1 MRKKSE
7 NMIQEAIETVIEGRD
22 LTYQMA
28 LRAMREIMEGRANE
42 AQMGALLGAMRLKGE
57 SIDEITGFAQG
68 MREKAVP
75 VVHEQEV
82 FEIVGTGGDKANTFN
97 ISTTAGFVIA
107 AGGVPVA
114 KHGNR
119 SVSSKCGAADCLE
132 ALGVQLAVPSNSNQT
147 ILNKVGMCFM
157 FAPLY
162 HSSMKYAAP
171 VRKALGIRT
180 VFNVLGPLTNPAGAT
195 KQLMG
200 VYDKSLV
207 EPLAQVLANL
217 GVQRGAVVHGFDG
230 LDEITACDK
239 TYICEIKEGKLISYI
254 LDPADYGLEYAKPA
268 DLVGGDGPT
277 NAAITRAVLSGEL
290 GPRRDAVLLNAGV
303 SFHLAEPNT
312 SIAEG
317 ITKAARLIDE
327 GKALAVLEALVEAT
341 NEAVG

>member
-1 MRKKSE
+1 
-7 NMIQEAIETVIEGRD
+7 MIQEAIETVVEGRN
-22 LTYQMA
+22 LTYDMA
-28 LRAMREIMEGRANE
+28 LGAMRDIMNGEANE
-42 AQMGALLGAMRLKGE
+42 AQMGALLGALRLKGE
-57 SIDEITGFAQG
+57 SIEEITGFAQG

-75 VVHEQEV
+75 VAHEQDV

-132 ALGVQLAVPSNSNQT
+132 ALGVQLGIPGEANQKV
-147 ILNKVGMCFM
+147 LAEVGMCFM

-200 VYDKSLV
+200 VYDRQLV

-217 GVQRGAVVHGFDG
+217 GVTRGAVVHGFDG

-239 TYICEIKEGKLISYI
+239 TYVCEINEGQLTSYI
-254 LDPADYGLEYAKPA
+254 LDPAEYGLPYAKSEE
-268 DLVGGDGPT
+268 LVGGDGAV
-277 NAAITRAVLSGEL
+277 NAAITRAILEGEK
-290 GPRRDAVLLNAGV
+290 GPRRNAVLLNAGV

-312 SIAEG
+312 SIEAG
-317 ITKAARLIDE
+317 LAKAARLIDE
-327 GKALAVLEALVEAT
+327 GKALAVLEALVKTT
-341 NEAVG
+341 NEVVRQ

>member
-1 MRKKSE
+1 
-7 NMIQEAIETVIEGRD
+7 MIQEAIETVVEGRN
-22 LTYQMA
+22 LTYDMA
-28 LRAMREIMEGRANE
+28 LGAMRDIMNGEANE
-42 AQMGALLGAMRLKGE
+42 AQIGALLGALRLKGE
-57 SIDEITGFAQG
+57 SIEEITGFAQG

-75 VVHEQEV
+75 VAHEQDV

-132 ALGVQLAVPSNSNQT
+132 ALGVQLGVPGEANQKV
-147 ILNKVGMCFM
+147 LAKVGMCFM

-200 VYDKSLV
+200 VYDRQLV

-217 GVQRGAVVHGFDG
+217 GVTRGAVVHGFDG

-239 TYICEIKEGKLISYI
+239 TYVCEIKEGQLTSYI
-254 LDPADYGLEYAKPA
+254 LDPAEYGLPYAKPEE
-268 DLVGGDGPT
+268 LVGGDGAV
-277 NAAITRAVLSGEL
+277 NAAITRAILEGEK
-290 GPRRDAVLLNAGV
+290 GPRRNAVLLNAGV
-303 SFHLAEPNT
+303 SFHLAEPNI
-312 SIAEG
+312 SIEAG
-317 ITKAARLIDE
+317 LAKAARLIDE
-327 GKALAVLEALVEAT
+327 GKALAVLEALVKTT
-341 NEAVG
+341 NEVVRQ

>member
-1 MRKKSE
+1 
-7 NMIQEAIETVIEGRD
+7 MIQEAIETVVEGRN
-22 LTYQMA
+22 LTYDMA
-28 LRAMREIMEGRANE
+28 LGAMRDIMNGEANE
-42 AQMGALLGAMRLKGE
+42 AQMGALLGALHLKGE
-57 SIDEITGFAQG
+57 SIEEITGFAQG

-75 VVHEQEV
+75 VAHEQDV

-132 ALGVQLAVPSNSNQT
+132 ALGVQLGIPGEANQKV
-147 ILNKVGMCFM
+147 LAEVGMCFM

-200 VYDKSLV
+200 VYDRQLV

-217 GVQRGAVVHGFDG
+217 GVTRGAVVHGFDG

-239 TYICEIKEGKLISYI
+239 TYVCEINGGQLTSYI
-254 LDPADYGLEYAKPA
+254 LDPADYGLPYAKSEE
-268 DLVGGDGPT
+268 LVGGDGVV
-277 NAAITRAVLSGEL
+277 NAAITRAILEGER
-290 GPRRDAVLLNAGV
+290 GPRRNAVLLNAGV

-312 SIAEG
+312 SIEAG
-317 ITKAARLIDE
+317 LAKAARLIDE
-327 GKALAVLEALVEAT
+327 GKALAVLEVLVKTT
-341 NEAVG
+341 NEIVRQ

>member
-1 MRKKSE
+1 
-7 NMIQEAIETVIEGRD
+7 MIQEAIETVVEGRN
-22 LTYQMA
+22 LTYDMA
-28 LRAMREIMEGRANE
+28 LGAMRDIMNGEANE
-42 AQMGALLGAMRLKGE
+42 AQMGALLGALRLKGE
-57 SIDEITGFAQG
+57 SIEEITGFAQG
-68 MREKAVP
+68 LREKAVP
-75 VVHEQEV
+75 VVHEQDV

-119 SVSSKCGAADCLE
+119 SVSSRCGAADCLE
-132 ALGVQLAVPSNSNQT
+132 ALGVQLGIPGEANQKV
-147 ILNKVGMCFM
+147 LAKVGMCFM

-200 VYDKSLV
+200 VYDRQLV

-217 GVQRGAVVHGFDG
+217 GVTRGAVVHGFDG

-239 TYICEIKEGKLISYI
+239 TYVCEIKEGQLTSYI
-254 LDPADYGLEYAKPA
+254 LDPAEYGFPYAKPEE
-268 DLVGGDGPT
+268 LVGGDGAV
-277 NAAITRAVLSGEL
+277 NAAITRAILEGEK
-290 GPRRDAVLLNAGV
+290 GPRRNAVLLNAGV

-312 SIAEG
+312 SIEAG
-317 ITKAARLIDE
+317 LAKAARLIDE
-327 GKALAVLEALVEAT
+327 GKALAVLEALVKTT
-341 NEAVG
+341 NEIVRQ